1 MSYYGPDRWLYP
13 VEIVAGQNVLR
24 IYDSVLASTVS
35 ATVPAGTY
43 YQGVGLP
50 SGYASLVD
58 AMRTAINTAIGVPLA
73 IIATT
78 STPSS
83 QTSAILNNSAVRY
96 QRATG
101 FIRFQF
107 ADAGFTFPRRLLG
120 WPASANTNT
129 GDDPPPIVSML
140 GSWQTF
146 NMLDGA
152 ATDKRRTEMRE
163 LYASTQDLYPTTRQH
178 SARDVRRV
186 RKFVYDFVPGLHV
199 YESVDRALD
208 ADYVATSGLA
218 SEDANNAF
226 ESVWDAAA
234 LLKDIIIVHDTGSGS
249 ALTSV
254 TSQTYEIA
262 RLYLPEQRADFRA
275 CFSDL
280 SLGGELY
287 RIDVDML
294 IIGGNYE
301 Y

>member
-24 IYDSVLASTVS
+24 VYDSVLASTVS

-43 YQGVGLP
+43 YQGLGLP
-50 SGYASLVD
+50 SGYSSIFTAIQS
-58 AMRTAINTAIGVPLA
+58 AINTAIGSPSVA
-73 IIATT
+73 INSA
-78 STPSS
+78 SPAG
-83 QTSAILNNSAVRY
+83 QTSLILANSAARY
-96 QRATG
+96 RRLTG

-120 WPASANTNT
+120 WPASANANT
-129 GDDPPPIVSML
+129 GDNPIPVVSML

-163 LYASTQDLYPTTRQH
+163 LYASTQELYSTTRQH
-178 SARDVRRV
+178 SVRDVRRV

-234 LLKDIIIVHDTGSGS
+234 LLKDIVIVHDTGSDS
-249 ALTSV
+249 ALTNV
-254 TSQTYEIA
+254 TSQTHEIA

-294 IIGGNYE
+294 ILDGTYA